1 MAAGTVGYAFLS
13 VIMTF
18 AGSDGRPPSVSQVS
32 QIFPSKQACINQMDA
47 AVNDP
52 NKRTEL
58 GRWKTETIQWP
69 YKSYVTTTVTCS
81 SME

>member
-18 AGSDGRPPSVSQVS
+18 GGSDGRPPSVSQLS
-32 QIFPSKQACINQMDA
+32 QIFPTKQGCINQMEA

-69 YKSYVTTTVTCS
+69 YTAYVNTTVTCS
-81 SME
+81 AVE